1 MVEGEPPS
9 PEQER
14 RFERGLKFRKRDDH
28 AIELFGDAK
37 ANLGDP
43 ERVKRILLEL
53 GRYYNPYVDQPIVD
67 PETRRRV
74 VELLEAG
81 HAEEA
86 SRLLDER
93 LSLYAG
99 KERPEEGE
107 LR

>member
-1 MVEGEPPS
+1 MVEDESRS

-14 RFERGLKFRKRDDH
+14 RFQGGLKFRKRDDH

-37 ANLGDP
+37 ASLGDP

-67 PETRRRV
+67 PDTRRRV
-74 VELLEAG
+74 VELLEGG
-81 HAEEA
+81 HPEEA

-99 KERPEEGE
+99 RDRPEEGE
-107 LR
+107 GR